1 MLSGIQAEQ
10 VRRACGLLD
19 VTYFPRTAGGRLHVA
34 TAEFLSAVGLPSTK
48 FFSPKIDLDD
58 AERLRCR
65 PSLKAAFD
73 ADQATCPPDAEGWEV
88 LGDFVYATV
97 ALDTETGRVYSF
109 GEGEVLYVPMHSD
122 VSCLVHAVIELE
134 AGLTELKLIPYDDQQ
149 AREQA
154 VSRLRQ
160 RVSGRDSLPFASE
173 DSEWSK
179 LFVEIGYGMW
189 G

>member
-19 VTYFPRTAGGRLHVA
+19 VTYFPRAAGGRLHVA

-65 PSLKAAFD
+65 PSLKADFGAGW
-73 ADQATCPPDAEGWEV
+73 AKCPPETEGWEV
-88 LGDFVYATV
+88 LGYFVYATV
-97 ALDTETGRVYSF
+97 ALDTETGRVFSF
-109 GEGEVLYVPMHSD
+109 GEGEVFYVPMHSD

-154 VSRLRQ
+154 VSRLRE

-173 DSEWSK
+173 DGEWSK

>member
-1 MLSGIQAEQ
+1 MLIEIQAAQ
-10 VRRACGLLD
+10 VRRACGLPD
-19 VTYFPRTAGGRLHVA
+19 VTYFPRTAGGRLHLA

-48 FFSPKIDLDD
+48 FFSPRVDLDD
-58 AERLRCR
+58 AERLRCQ

-73 ADQATCPPDAEGWEV
+73 ADPATCPPEAEGWEV

-109 GEGEVLYVPMHSD
+109 GEGEVFYVPMHSD
-122 VSCLVHAVIELE
+122 VSCLVHAVIELDG
-134 AGLTELKLIPYDDQQ
+134 GLSELKRIPHDDQQ

-160 RVSGRDSLPFASE
+160 RVSNRDSLPFASE

-179 LFVEIGYGMW
+179 LFEEIRCGMW